1 MKLDELES
9 LWANDAAIDS
19 TYLDRESLKT
29 PQLHSKYFKMYSQE
43 RLRLKKMDSDYKKLY
58 LAKWEYYTGK
68 MSDEELQEYGWEP
81 FLKNVL
87 RQDVSIYIEADTD
100 IRDTLLKVA
109 VQKQKV
115 DFIEDVIKQLNKRSF
130 DIKNAI
136 EWQKFT
142 NGLQ

>member
-1 MKLDELES
+1 M
-9 LWANDAAIDS
+9 DA
-19 TYLDRESLKT
+19 
-29 PQLHSKYFKMYSQE
+29 
-43 RLRLKKMDSDYKKLY
+43 DYKTLY

-68 MSDEELQEYGWEP
+68 MSDEELKEYGWEP

-87 RQDVSIYIEADTD
+87 RQDVSIYIEADSD